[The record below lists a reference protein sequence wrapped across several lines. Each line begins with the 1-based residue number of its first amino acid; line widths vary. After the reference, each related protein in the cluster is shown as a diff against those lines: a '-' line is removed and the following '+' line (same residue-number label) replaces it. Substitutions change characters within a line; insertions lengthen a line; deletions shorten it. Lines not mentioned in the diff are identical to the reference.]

1 MSFNIVDK
9 RKKQKEPSNVTVY
22 VNNTPTTPV
31 AKASKPSSLGTK
43 KTSARTTTQRNLSDW
58 LSYDTKKASN
68 RLTGLNSKL
77 KNLTSSSVG
86 ASAFGAGGG
95 NTMSKTA
102 NARKDLQAQIKA
114 LTTEINT
121 AKQYQAEAEA
131 VKNEDRLLKYN
142 VDDAQK
148 RLTEMKNRY
157 SASYSVAGNV
167 RALGATP
174 NVSREQKE
182 LRSQIKDL
190 SDELE
195 RARSVQYGKKGSDT
209 LDKLKTDS
217 LAAWGAVD
225 VLASDNAVDDTRA
238 LGAYSGVANRNTDLA
253 RMKLKAMGYEDKDIE
268 QLVDYRKRQRNK
280 ERYVTAIQ
288 QAQEMVNDGFGG
300 AVAASADSVA
310 RRLWSGLGTIDIAL
324 QNLRKDDRPID
335 YYTGSM
341 ALAAVADAERAQVS
355 QNIIDSVDNTGLG
368 ESLAFLY
375 QTGMSMADS
384 AVTMLATGAMGA
396 AAGAGATAT
405 KAAKMAGLMLM
416 GGGASTTAITAAKER
431 GLSDKQALALG
442 LCAGAAEVITEKIGV
457 DQFLDTISTG
467 SKRALVEIGKNALA
481 EGSEEVGSEFLN
493 LFADIAVSGDK
504 SEWEQSIRAYKELGY
519 DDNEALSL
527 AVADKAKE
535 IGVSFLGGALSG
547 GVFGTAG
554 VAVNRLQN
562 NDLRVK
568 VTAATMMDEDTQS
581 YRIAQQI
588 QELVTAEVPQETTDN
603 LLAVLT
609 DSLDKHM
616 HSELGASERDG
627 LMKTAKSALKAQ
639 KMFDKASKQ
648 MTGKG
653 TKQTEASEQ
662 RSEMA
667 TAPVETESA
676 AKAVEQETTA
686 PVRTED
692 PPLLVA
698 AIKAPA
704 GPSGLASDKQVKTII
719 ADRAS
724 VEALGLTYGD
734 GKVLQGMTKSQSR
747 KAVRNALTNY
757 TLTETIAKTEKA
769 VKTVDKSAGEVYS
782 ENNKVQ
788 TGGERLSFERFSELF
803 RERFT
808 DATDAEIRENYQ
820 DYLGSPNTVT
830 YRGETYTLRQFRT
843 EARKRNPDMTENQ
856 IVELFSALMYEQNQA
871 TNEGGED
878 NGERSEQGTVGNGG
892 GLSGESV
899 QRTGEQ
905 GGRVPESG
913 RSGEGAVGERNAPD
927 AERGVQE
934 EAERVRSTQEGSPR
948 AEEHQVNSSAQTNT
962 DEQAGA
968 EAETPSTKPVS
979 FTSGNMDIQYDR
991 AVNAIKNADEEV
1003 KNYASRIKKLGGKFD
1018 MAAGNI
1024 RYGKSG
1030 SKKTSSAAG
1039 LTVTVKKGDK
1049 VSVIVNAKKAAVAI
1063 KHEFVHFLGDTI
1075 PGFRTRLYQAFE
1087 SAGEVNEDLD
1097 NFIAEAYSK
1106 STITVSGART
1116 RTTVSCWTRRR
1127 RTSSSTK

>member
-1 MSFNIVDK
+1 
-9 RKKQKEPSNVTVY
+9 
-22 VNNTPTTPV
+22 
-31 AKASKPSSLGTK
+31 
-43 KTSARTTTQRNLSDW
+43 
-58 LSYDTKKASN
+58 
-68 RLTGLNSKL
+68 
-77 KNLTSSSVG
+77 
-86 ASAFGAGGG
+86 
-95 NTMSKTA
+95 
-102 NARKDLQAQIKA
+102 
-114 LTTEINT
+114 
-121 AKQYQAEAEA
+121 
-131 VKNEDRLLKYN
+131 
-142 VDDAQK
+142 
-148 RLTEMKNRY
+148 
-157 SASYSVAGNV
+157 
-167 RALGATP
+167 
-174 NVSREQKE
+174 
-182 LRSQIKDL
+182 
-190 SDELE
+190 
-195 RARSVQYGKKGSDT
+195 
-209 LDKLKTDS
+209 
-217 LAAWGAVD
+217 
-225 VLASDNAVDDTRA
+225 
-238 LGAYSGVANRNTDLA
+238 
-253 RMKLKAMGYEDKDIE
+253 
-268 QLVDYRKRQRNK
+268 
-280 ERYVTAIQ
+280 
-288 QAQEMVNDGFGG
+288 
-300 AVAASADSVA
+300 
-310 RRLWSGLGTIDIAL
+310 
-324 QNLRKDDRPID
+324 
-335 YYTGSM
+335 M

-384 AVTMLATGAMGA
+384 AVTMLAAGAMGA

-493 LFADIAVSGDK
+493 LFADIAISGDK

-519 DDNEALSL
+519 SDNEALSL

-588 QELVTAEVPQETTDN
+588 QELVTADVPQETTDN

-616 HSELGASERDG
+616 RSELSASERDG

-662 RSEMA
+662 RSEMV

-676 AKAVEQETTA
+676 AEAVEPDAVEQETAA

-734 GKVLQGMTKSQSR
+734 GKVLQGMTMSQSR

-757 TLTETIAKTEKA
+757 TLTETIAKAEKA
-769 VKTVDKSAGEVYS
+769 VETVDKSAGEDYS
-782 ENNKVQ
+782 ENNKVP

-808 DATDAEIRENYQ
+808 DATDAEVRESYQ
-820 DYLGSPNTVT
+820 DYLGSPNTVEYKGT
-830 YRGETYTLRQFRT
+830 SYTLRQFRT

-856 IVELFSALMYEQNQA
+856 IVELFSALLYEQTQNG
-871 TNEGGED
+871 TLTEGGTI
-878 NGERSEQGTVGNGG
+878 NGEKSERRTVGDGG
-892 GLSGESV
+892 GLPGLSV
-899 QRTGEQ
+899 QRPGQ
-905 GGRVPESG
+905 QSGGVSES
-913 RSGEGAVGERNAPD
+913 RRTGEGAVGERNTPD

-934 EAERVRSTQEGSPR
+934 GTGREKQTTGRTRQEAKGAGPSVKSD
-948 AEEHQVNSSAQTNT
+948 AQTNT
-962 DEQAGA
+962 DKQAGA
-968 EAETPSTKPVS
+968 EAEMPRTKPVS
-979 FTSGNMDIQYDR
+979 FSTHSMEVTYDR
-991 AVNAIKNADEEV
+991 AVDAIKEAEAEV
-1003 KNYASRIKKLGGKFD
+1003 KSYASRIKKLGGRFD
-1018 MAAGNI
+1018 LASGDIRYRKKGGKRYHHAAGVTATVSVNDG
-1024 RYGKSG
+1024 RVSVVVNAQK
-1030 SKKTSSAAG
+1030 AA
-1039 LTVTVKKGDK
+1039 VTVK
-1049 VSVIVNAKKAAVAI
+1049 
-1063 KHEFVHFLGDTI
+1063 HEFIHFMGDVV
-1075 PGFRTRLYQAFE
+1075 PGFREHLYQAF
-1087 SAGEVNEDLD
+1087 ADIGIVCEDLD
-1097 NFIAEAYSK
+1097 DSIKKAYTKYEKLFGPFSEKNRRDYYEEFFADVNAGVNRIGVDENTFETYRKLIQETIETHERIMLDVRAKERAARKAAREKAKGKDNKAKGKDGKFWLTSDLSWEELLPYVFARSEATEDKPHGKSIYSVGM
-1106 STITVSGART
+1106 TVLPKAPRLQL
-1116 RTTVSCWTRRR
+1116 
-1127 RTSSSTK
+1127 